1 MGLSDRQIADLHA
14 HFVVL
19 YWRKLY
25 LRRDFG
31 AADPRLFAP
40 ACLFLAAKTEETPV
54 HSKLLLH
61 YARRL
66 CTKTGTLPPPD
77 LQQLVTTEALV
88 LEALDGDLLVFSP
101 YPSLSKFL
109 RDSGLVAHTK
119 ACEVAWSVLSDSYR
133 TPLHVMH
140 PPHIIALG
148 ALCLAATITQ
158 LDLRSWLNGLDADF
172 AAAHEVA
179 AEMLTFY
186 ERHATP
192 IPAAEA
198 QRLLDLLGLP
208 QLPYPQQQQQ
218 QQQQAAGQ
226 QRAGQQKQQRAQP
239 PKPRQD
245 RRRGHPNP
253 SAG

>member
-1 MGLSDRQIADLHA
+1 MHDPAGVPLSDAWESL
-14 HFVVL
+14 
-19 YWRKLY
+19 
-25 LRRDFG
+25 
-31 AADPRLFAP
+31 
-40 ACLFLAAKTEETPV
+40 
-54 HSKLLLH
+54 
-61 YARRL
+61 L
-66 CTKTGTLPPPD
+66 CTHPTLP
-77 LQQLVTTEALV
+77 V
-88 LEALDGDLLVFSP
+88 
-101 YPSLSKFL
+101 
-109 RDSGLVAHTK
+109 
-119 ACEVAWSVLSDSYR
+119 C
-133 TPLHVMH
+133 PLGIAAVH
-140 PPHIIALG
+140 PPS
-148 ALCLAATITQ
+148 Q
-158 LDLRSWLNGLDADF
+158 
-172 AAAHEVA
+172 AHEVA

-226 QRAGQQKQQRAQP
+226 QREGQQKQQRAQP